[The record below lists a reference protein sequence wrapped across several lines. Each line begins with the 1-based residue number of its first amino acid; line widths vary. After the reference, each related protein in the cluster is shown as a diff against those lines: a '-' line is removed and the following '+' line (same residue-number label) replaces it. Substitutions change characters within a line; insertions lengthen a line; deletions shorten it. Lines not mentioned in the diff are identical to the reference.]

1 MRRRQGG
8 TDGPHECAGPAAAGQ
23 EVLAFMRLMWAV
35 DHALQRASKRMNRT
49 IGLTGPQRL
58 VIRTLGE
65 HPGLSPGEIAARLHL
80 DPSTLTGIIQR
91 LERRGLVVR
100 HRDPEDGRRY
110 RLELSDKGC
119 RVTVPSAGT
128 IEAAVADTLAA
139 CRPAEIRA
147 ARAFYQRLAT
157 RLETLPAALDR
168 RARRRRRARP

>member
-1 MRRRQGG
+1 MGRQHGG
-8 TDGPHECAGPAAAGQ
+8 THEPRADAGPAARGE

-58 VIRTLGE
+58 VVRTLGE
-65 HPGLSPGEIAARLHL
+65 QPGLSPGEIAARLHL

-91 LERRGLVVR
+91 LERRALVVR
-100 HRDPEDGRRY
+100 HHDPEDGRRY
-110 RLELSDKGC
+110 RLELSDKGR
-119 RVTVPSAGT
+119 RVTVPLAGT

-147 ARAFYQRLAT
+147 ARAFFQRLAT
-157 RLETLPAALDR
+157 RLEDLPAALER
-168 RARRRRRARP
+168 RARRRRART